1 MPLLGMS
8 VAIVAVLWRRVGLLQ
23 RLWRTSRGGGKHY
36 HCFL

>member
-23 RLWRTSRGGGKHY
+23 RLWRTSRRGKHY
-36 HCFL
+36 HCSL